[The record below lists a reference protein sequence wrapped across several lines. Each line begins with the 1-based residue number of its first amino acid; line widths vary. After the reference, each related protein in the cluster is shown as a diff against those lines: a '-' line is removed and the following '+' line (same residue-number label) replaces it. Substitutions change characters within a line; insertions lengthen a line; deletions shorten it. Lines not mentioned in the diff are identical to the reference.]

1 MDGTQLLGEYLFK
14 KILFTI
20 KIAVVKFNFFHFV
33 VNESLWVA
41 YLEEPWFLFILMF
54 NEVYFKKTSD
64 TAL

>member
-1 MDGTQLLGEYLFK
+1 MDGTQLLGQYLFK

-41 YLEEPWFLFILMF
+41 YLEEP
-54 NEVYFKKTSD
+54 
-64 TAL
+64 